1 MLLLL
6 LHYIEYTMIDRLD
19 NTTAS
24 IKILSFFK
32 FHSAPENG
40 ENNKRMLSELMRI
53 ESEKIRDPLC
63 TQYTT
68 PQHTAPAARFR
79 LLSTYILA

>member
-53 ESEKIRDPLC
+53 ESEKIRDPPC
-63 TQYTT
+63 VHNIRHNTQRQQQDSDCCQLT
-68 PQHTAPAARFR
+68 F
-79 LLSTYILA
+79 